1 MLTVCALG
9 GGILLIALFT
19 LAVNLYVQ
27 SSGVQQKICQA
38 LSEAIQM
45 PVSVFQASYT
55 PWAGFKLSRIQI
67 RDAHPP
73 AESRTPFLIAA
84 SLEIR
89 CQTLPL
95 LGGKFVISRI
105 TVHQPVLTWQQNR
118 NGDWEWPATRKPQQ
132 QGKDRAVEAPSR
144 ATPAANPSQ
153 SPSLAASSTPTP
165 PPMESD
171 VPPPQKQLVTVR
183 KIALNDGRLLFIDND
198 GREIARL
205 EGVRSTIDAGA
216 SPGSFTGKLWIK
228 RILLRERYEIA
239 DFNSP
244 VSVSNESI
252 DVPRIAGSFAGGK
265 IKGSAKLETGEPGT
279 PFALKLKI
287 TKASLAAICTTD
299 PEIASHIKGIV
310 QGEMELTGL
319 GSHSRSNQGM
329 GDFEIR
335 DGAFQQYPLLQTVGQ
350 ILRVDELEMLTL
362 NAARLHLDVR
372 DSLIH
377 VQPLEVESQNLRLS
391 ATGTVSPE
399 HTLDLDARLF
409 INEKTWKR
417 LPSEARENFVQI
429 RERKER
435 ALDFQVHGDLGQP
448 QTDLLKRLIGDKLQK
463 RVQRFFGSLF
473 DDNRDK
479 GSTDSSEPHSSATP
493 SKSTP

>member
-55 PWAGFKLSRIQI
+55 PWGGFKLSRIEV

-73 AESRTPFLIAA
+73 ADNRTPFLIAA

-105 TVHQPVLTWQQNR
+105 SVHQPVLTWQQNQ
-118 NGDWEWPATRKPQQ
+118 NGDWEWPATRNSQQ
-132 QGKDRAVEAPSR
+132 ESRDPAVEARSP
-144 ATPAANPSQ
+144 ANPG
-153 SPSLAASSTPTP
+153 PDASLATSSTPTP

-171 VPPPQKQLVTVR
+171 VPPQKQPVTVR
-183 KIALNDGRLLFIDND
+183 KIALNDGRLLFINND

-287 TKASLAAICTTD
+287 TKASLATICTTD
-299 PEIASHIKGIV
+299 PEIASHIKGFV
-310 QGEMELTGL
+310 QGQMELTGL
-319 GSHSRSNQGM
+319 GSHSGSNQGI

-350 ILRVDELEMLTL
+350 ILRVDELETLTL
-362 NAARLHLDVR
+362 NSARLHLDVR

-391 ATGTVSPE
+391 VTGTVSPE
-399 HTLDLDARLF
+399 HTLNLGARLF

-417 LPSEARENFVQI
+417 LPSEARENFLQTP
-429 RERKER
+429 ERKER
-435 ALDFQVHGDLGQP
+435 ALDFKVHGNLGQP
-448 QTDLLKRLIGDKLQK
+448 QTDLLKRLIGDRLQK
-463 RVQRFFGSLF
+463 KMQRFFGSFF

-479 GSTDSSEPHSSATP
+479 GPTDSAEPNSSASP